1 MSSWNP
7 LSATAVTGIAAAG
20 SQVLTFSTGGGHTIN
35 HPVMTTI
42 RLTGNRISYEKMK
55 DTVEVDVSDIFDG
68 TPIEEAGIRL
78 YNEVIDTASGKL
90 TKCEIL
96 KENNAMAIHRI
107 GISI

>member
-1 MSSWNP
+1 
-7 LSATAVTGIAAAG
+7 
-20 SQVLTFSTGGGHTIN
+20 
-35 HPVMTTI
+35 MTTI

-96 KENNAMAIHRI
+96 KEHNAMAIHRI